1 MQACSFRNIITCRNM
16 IIMKNKLAKLIGFS
30 LILMTT
36 TTACSTT
43 TDNITSNSGQTVNS
57 ATTTSQNANANISLN
72 TNEISVSGTGVTVD
86 GTTATITKAGTY
98 AITGSIEE
106 VQLCIDC
113 EDDAE
118 VTLSLQ
124 GITMTN
130 SMADCIFVKNAGK
143 VTILLADNTQNTLT
157 SGEKSN
163 ETTEEENETTEEESL
178 DKSVKSAIYA
188 SSDLTISGNGSL
200 IVNGY
205 INNGIQS
212 KSNILVESGTLEI
225 TASNDGIKG
234 KNSVSIS
241 DGTFSLTTVG
251 DGITSDGSVQ
261 IDNGQYT
268 ITTGNGATTHTTNM
282 EFGSNLSINAEG
294 DGIDSNGS
302 IYITGGYIYVDGPSN
317 SGNSAIDIGT
327 ENQGIC
333 EVSGGK
339 IIALGFSGMAEAF
352 SSTSTQNS
360 FLYVFDSTLA
370 ADSVITITDASGN
383 ELDNITTAKA
393 CDSIIYSSN
402 ELTDGS
408 TYTIHYGDQT
418 GELSLSGSYT
428 TNNTRRW

>member
-1 MQACSFRNIITCRNM
+1 
-16 IIMKNKLAKLIGFS
+16 
-30 LILMTT
+30 MTT

-57 ATTTSQNANANISLN
+57 ATTTAQNADANISLN

-106 VQLCIDC
+106 GQLCIDC

-130 SMADCIFVKNAGK
+130 SMADCIFVKNAAK
-143 VTILLADNTQNTLT
+143 VIILLADNTQNTLT
-157 SGEKSN
+157 SGEESN
-163 ETTEEENETTEEESL
+163 ETTEEDSL
-178 DKSVKSAIYA
+178 DKSVKAAIYA

-200 IVNGY
+200 MVNGY

-251 DGITSDGSVQ
+251 DGITSDGS
-261 IDNGQYT
+261 
-268 ITTGNGATTHTTNM
+268 
-282 EFGSNLSINAEG
+282 
-294 DGIDSNGS
+294 
-302 IYITGGYIYVDGPSN
+302 
-317 SGNSAIDIGT
+317 
-327 ENQGIC
+327 
-333 EVSGGK
+333 
-339 IIALGFSGMAEAF
+339 
-352 SSTSTQNS
+352 
-360 FLYVFDSTLA
+360 
-370 ADSVITITDASGN
+370 
-383 ELDNITTAKA
+383 
-393 CDSIIYSSN
+393 
-402 ELTDGS
+402 